1 MFCKNCGKSIPDDAV
16 LCPYCGTSLVANP
29 PPQSNVPQDRKKKKK
44 TGCLISIISVI
55 ALITIIL
62 VIAISGSDDGTTTT
76 GDDGTSTTASS
87 GKIETTQSK
96 NDTAELI
103 FEDDYIKASFIKVY
117 SNPVVDASVEGV
129 AYMQL
134 HIENKSNQTVTVTL
148 SKAAINGMTTTFG
161 SGVPMTLLPGNAS
174 EQPFILFTKNTGV
187 NNADDIE
194 KLQFS
199 FYLLDDNY
207 STIEETKTIEVK
219 VK

>member
-1 MFCKNCGKSIPDDAV
+1 MFCQKCGKEIPNDANM
-16 LCPYCGTSLVANP
+16 CPYCGTTLAANP
-29 PPQSNVPQDRKKKKK
+29 QPQPNVPQDRKKKKK

-62 VIAISGSDDGTTTT
+62 VIAISGSDDETTTT
-76 GDDGTSTTASS
+76 GDGGASTTASS

-96 NDTAELI
+96 NDIAELI

>member
-16 LCPYCGTSLVANP
+16 LCPYCGTTLAANP
-29 PPQSNVPQDRKKKKK
+29 QPQPNVPQDRKKKKK

-76 GDDGTSTTASS
+76 GDDGTGTTASS

>member
-29 PPQSNVPQDRKKKKK
+29 PPQSNVSQDRKKKKK
-44 TGCLISIISVI
+44 TGCLISIVSVI

-76 GDDGTSTTASS
+76 GDDGTGTTASS

>member
-29 PPQSNVPQDRKKKKK
+29 LPQSNVPQDRKKKKK

-76 GDDGTSTTASS
+76 GDGGTGTTASS

-117 SNPVVDASVEGV
+117 SNPIVDASVEGV

>member
-76 GDDGTSTTASS
+76 GDGGTGTTASS

-96 NDTAELI
+96 NDTAKLI

-134 HIENKSNQTVTVTL
+134 HIENKSSQTVTVTL